1 MSEIKLQEGITPILD
16 SIVMAA
22 TQNFVQALFGGL
34 TVDNTDFQGFDRQ
47 RCWISTVDH
56 WLSTHLQKYTE
67 ECMATPPF
75 P

>member
-22 TQNFVQALFGGL
+22 TQNFDQALFGVL

-47 RCWISTVDH
+47 LCWILTVDH

-67 ECMATPPF
+67 ECVATAHLP
-75 P
+75 